1 MPALTLAE
9 AQKDAENGG
18 LREKATVIELFR
30 RNSDLFESMMF
41 PSIMGSAYQYN
52 IESALPTSS
61 FRGVNEDFSPT
72 HGVVSPQV
80 EAMKIVGGQI
90 KVDRALM
97 KMHGE
102 RAYSRQLNMK
112 IKAVVRSVANNIIK
126 GDSGSDAREFDG
138 LQNRIAI
145 GDSQAISNGSSSGGD
160 APSLA
165 NLDDAIDNTAEAT
178 HILMNRSLK
187 TKLIGAL
194 RDTSVTGHVTQTK
207 DAFGR
212 TQDRYRDLPILTG
225 YPKSKGDD
233 FLPFEESAT
242 GGGSTASSI
251 YVVSIREDGLH
262 MPQVG
267 ELDVGEPEKVS
278 QGTGIWQDIEWILT
292 MAIEDPFA
300 VTRLNSISDSAWVA

>member
-18 LREKATVIELFR
+18 LFEKATVIELFR
-30 RNSDLFESMMF
+30 RNSDLMEAMMF

-52 IESALPTSS
+52 IETALPSTS
-61 FRGVNEDFSPT
+61 FRGINEDFSPS
-72 HGVVSPQV
+72 HGTISPQV
-80 EAMKIVGGQI
+80 EAMKIAGGQI
-90 KVDRALM
+90 KVDRAMM

-112 IKAVVRSVANNIIK
+112 VKALVRNISNNIIK

-138 LQNRIAI
+138 LQQRIPI
-145 GDSQAISNGSSSGGD
+145 GDGQAISNGGTSGGD

-165 NLDDAIDNTAEAT
+165 NLDDAIENTAEAT
-178 HILMNRSLK
+178 HILMPRTLK
-187 TKLIGAL
+187 TKLVGAL
-194 RDTSVTGHVTQTK
+194 RDTSITGHVTQTK
-207 DAFGR
+207 DNFGR
-212 TQDRYRDLPILTG
+212 TQERYRDLPILTG

-233 FLPFEESAT
+233 FLPFEETAT

-278 QGTGIWQDIEWILT
+278 QGAGIWQDIEWIMA
-292 MAIEDPFA
+292 MAIEDPHA
-300 VTRLNSISDSAWVA
+300 VTRLHSVSDAAWVA